1 MGSEANDRRRRG
13 KLAPSIQKAHRRVQ
27 ISWYA
32 SIAHGVLLLG
42 LGAYLLGR
50 ADPAWVAGLVCLVGA
65 GVVPLLGRKS
75 FLGNSFSA
83 LLLLATVVVP
93 PIAAFLLER
102 PMLLTLAGLPFI
114 PVYFLGLK
122 GANGLR
128 GRRASPRQRA
138 RSRDRER
145 RDG

>member
-1 MGSEANDRRRRG
+1 MGSDAIERRRRG

-27 ISWYA
+27 MSWYA
-32 SIAHGVLLLG
+32 SIAHGILLLG
-42 LGAYLLGR
+42 LGVYLLVR
-50 ADPAWVAGLVCLVGA
+50 ADPAWVAGVICLSGA

-83 LLLLATVVVP
+83 LLLLATVMVP
-93 PIAAFLLER
+93 PVAAFLLER
-102 PMLLTLAGLPFI
+102 PMLLTLAGLPFV

-138 RSRDRER
+138 RSKDRNR